1 EFAPDWYALASGYV
15 GRTRLTRTIG
25 RLQGLDVVTSSF
37 DVGFVRRNAWAEDDA
52 VLLRVGQP
60 MRVEGGT
67 LDVSLRHRR
76 GVLLQ
81 RFDVRP
87 SGRTLELG
95 FGYDAMLSERVR
107 MRTMVDY
114 ILNPQHSVRRPD
126 ELFAIMSIRGAF

>member
-1 EFAPDWYALASGYV
+1 
-15 GRTRLTRTIG
+15 
-25 RLQGLDVVTSSF
+25 TSSF
-37 DVGFVRRNAWAEDDA
+37 DVGLVRRHAWAEDDA

-60 MRVEGGT
+60 MRVEDGR
-67 LDVSLRHRR
+67 LDISLRHRN

-87 SGRTLELG
+87 SARTLELG

-107 MRTMVDY
+107 MRAMVDY